1 MHAGQYTERCSYSS
15 GVVDNQGHR
24 FMADIRH
31 RPEDGRQS
39 SSAAI
44 GRRLRLSATP
54 RCYGA
59 GHGGGIGTIVDTD
72 AAKYKVHWRNGRGQ
86 LSWHARGE
94 LTVLRLDT
102 DGNGHDV
109 PLANSSRDAMVPRRL
124 EVSK

>member
-1 MHAGQYTERCSYSS
+1 MHAGQYTERCPYSS
-15 GVVDNQGHR
+15 DVVDNQGHR

-59 GHGGGIGTIVDTD
+59 GHGRGIGTIVDTD
-72 AAKYKVHWRNGRGQ
+72 AAKYKVHWRNPGVALRAREFLCTVPPCGTVVLPNIDRAP
-86 LSWHARGE
+86 LSDYDGDLHHREAR
-94 LTVLRLDT
+94 
-102 DGNGHDV
+102 
-109 PLANSSRDAMVPRRL
+109 
-124 EVSK
+124 